1 MSERWLIVGLG
12 NPGRKYAATRH
23 NIGWFVLDELAQRHG
38 LEFSR
43 SAQNASLAEGHI
55 NGRKVLLAKPQ
66 GYMNRSGQP
75 VRGLLRYW
83 RIQPKR
89 LLVALDDL
97 DQPPGTLRLRATG
110 GAGGQRGLQDI
121 IAQLGTREFSRLRL
135 GIGRPPGRMDP
146 SAWVL
151 RPLRAADADSA
162 REMVSRAADAAETW
176 LRDGIEAAMTRH
188 NGDGT
193 QPAPATV
200 SETPEEQLQR
210 WLRAQELNG
219 NDPGPPEEISR
230 ALLRLGR
237 AQEAADWLLRAA
249 SLHRQQGQLTRALAQ
264 QERALKL
271 DPGQLDAQRAL
282 AADWLAQGNARKAAQ
297 RLWLVADWLAQQGR
311 DDEALAMLDELLLL
325 NDRHSNALGLRERL
339 AAKSGAAESA
349 HTSDR

>member
-12 NPGRKYAATRH
+12 NPGRRYAQTRH

-43 SAQNASLAEGHI
+43 SAQGARLAEGRI
-55 NGRKVLLAKPQ
+55 AGRAVLLARPQ

-75 VRGLLRYW
+75 VGGLMRYW
-83 RIQPKR
+83 RIEPER
-89 LLVALDDL
+89 LLVVLDDL
-97 DQPPGTLRLRATG
+97 DQPAGMLRLRAEG

-121 IAQLGTREFSRLRL
+121 IAQLGTREFSRMRL
-135 GIGRPPGRMDP
+135 GIGRPPGRMEP

-151 RPLRAADADSA
+151 RPFRGDEANSA

-193 QPAPATV
+193 TPAATAPQ
-200 SETPEEQLQR
+200 ETPEEALQR

-219 NDPGPPEEISR
+219 SDPGPPEQISR

-237 AQEAADWLLRAA
+237 EREAADWLLRAA
-249 SLHRQQGQLTRALAQ
+249 ALHLEGGQIARALAQ

-271 DPGQLDAQRAL
+271 HPGHVDAQRAL
-282 AADWLAQGNARKAAQ
+282 AAQWLAQGNARKAAQ
-297 RLWLVADWLAQQGR
+297 RLWLLAEWLAQQGR
-311 DDEALAMLDELLLL
+311 NAEALAALDELLAL
-325 NDRHSNALGLRERL
+325 NEQHSNALALRQRIV
-339 AAKSGAAESA
+339 AKSGAEGLPQ
-349 HTSDR
+349 TSER

>member
-23 NIGWFVLDELAQRHG
+23 NIGWFVLDKLAQRHV

-43 SAQNASLAEGHI
+43 SAQGARLAEGLI

-66 GYMNRSGQP
+66 CYMNRSGQP
-75 VRGLLRYW
+75 LRGLLRYW
-83 RIQPKR
+83 RIPPQR
-89 LLVALDDL
+89 LLVVLDDL
-97 DQPPGTLRLRATG
+97 DQPPGALRLRATG

-135 GIGRPPGRMDP
+135 GIGRPPGKMDP

-151 RPLRAADADSA
+151 RPFRGNEADSA

-193 QPAPATV
+193 QPAPAALR
-200 SETPEEQLQR
+200 ETPEEQLQR
-210 WLRAQELNG
+210 WLRAHELNA
-219 NDPGPPEEISR
+219 NDPGPPEKISR
-230 ALLRLGR
+230 ALLRMGR

-249 SLHRQQGQLTRALAQ
+249 SLHRAQGGLARALAQ

-271 DPGQLDAQRAL
+271 DPGRVDAQRAL

-297 RLWLVADWLAQQGR
+297 RLWLLADWLAQQGR
-311 DDEALAMLDELLLL
+311 AAEALAVLDELLAL
-325 NDRHSNALGLRERL
+325 NERHSNALGLRARL
-339 AAKSGAAESA
+339 AANESLQ
-349 HTSDR
+349 TSDR